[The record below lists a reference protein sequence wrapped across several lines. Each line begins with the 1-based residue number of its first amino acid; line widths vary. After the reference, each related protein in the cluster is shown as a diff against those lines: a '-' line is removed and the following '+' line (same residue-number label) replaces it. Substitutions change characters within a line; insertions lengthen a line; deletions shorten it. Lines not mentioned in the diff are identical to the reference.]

1 MSEENI
7 VEARRWLE
15 QYNGMNDEQKLRAL
29 MTDMA
34 EYTLWLDNDC
44 MWVTL
49 EIDSEDGDYQLE
61 FDNYVG
67 WDEGVLTLFKILGIN
82 ASVC

>member
-1 MSEENI
+1 MSDENKA
-7 VEARRWLE
+7 EAQRWLE
-15 QYNGMNDEQKLRAL
+15 QFNGMNDEQKLRRL
-29 MTDMA
+29 MTCTAD
-34 EYTLWLDNDC
+34 YTLWLDNDC

-61 FDNYVG
+61 FDTFVG
-67 WDEGVLTLFKILGIN
+67 WDEGVIILFKILGIN